1 LGLLLTNVVGSFVFS
16 VRYKF
21 SATFSYIGASA
32 LLSLIERSESQ
43 NHIERAEATTANQ
56 IAAQSAIP
64 TTRTLRSLEMRL
76 AMNNDILGDEDLM
89 SYAPG
94 PDLTSILG
102 RDLSTY
108 HRVSGRDIIMNQI
121 INRQDIN
128 SCSYP
133 QSKFSSLNGS
143 KSDPLSS
150 FCQQN
155 NSKMDTP
162 ILNRKLQ
169 RTWSS
174 SGFARKGKLFKF
186 ISCHANYI
194 NLTFQKK
201 KLFRIWR
208 TFQD

>member
-1 LGLLLTNVVGSFVFS
+1 MWFVKFIFNEF
-16 VRYKF
+16 VYKR
-21 SATFSYIGASA
+21 TFVLGASA
-32 LLSLIERSESQ
+32 LLSLIKRSESQ
-43 NHIERAEATTANQ
+43 NHIERAEATTTNQ
-56 IAAQSAIP
+56 TAAQSVIP
-64 TTRTLRSLEMRL
+64 TTRTPRSLEMRL
-76 AMNNDILGDEDLM
+76 AMNNDIMGDEDLM

-121 INRQDIN
+121 INRKD
-128 SCSYP
+128 SSLP
-133 QSKFSSLNGS
+133 SKFTSLNGS

-174 SGFARKGKLFKF
+174 SGFARKGENFK
-186 ISCHANYI
+186 SSE
-194 NLTFQKK
+194 T
-201 KLFRIWR
+201 
-208 TFQD
+208 